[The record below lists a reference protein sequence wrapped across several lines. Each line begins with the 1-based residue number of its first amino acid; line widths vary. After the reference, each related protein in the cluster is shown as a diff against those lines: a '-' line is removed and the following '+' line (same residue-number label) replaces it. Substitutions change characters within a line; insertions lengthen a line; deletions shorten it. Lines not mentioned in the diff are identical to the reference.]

1 MAELNQ
7 GSPAGNRTGV
17 PKGKKL
23 STRVDLTPMVDL
35 GFLLITFFI
44 FTTQLAKPTALKMV
58 MPAPGPSMN
67 VPESTTLTLVPMAD
81 NKVFYFHGQ
90 LEIAMQERR
99 YGITGYS
106 YRDGIGEVIRQ
117 KQQALEAGGKDRG
130 ELMLIIK
137 PTDQS
142 VYRNTVD
149 LLDEVMINA
158 VKHYAITEISEGES
172 AQIAMHSDQ

>member
-7 GSPAGNRTGV
+7 GNPSGSRTGV

-44 FTTQLAKPTALKMV
+44 FTTQLAKPTALRMV
-58 MPAPGPSMN
+58 MPAPGTPTG
-67 VPESTTLTLVPMAD
+67 VGESTTLTLVPLAND
-81 NKVFYFHGQ
+81 KVFYFHGMINEALQ
-90 LEIAMQERR
+90 TQQFGVA
-99 YGITGYS
+99 GYS

-117 KQQALEAGGKDRG
+117 KQLALEANGIGKE

-137 PTDQS
+137 PTGES
-142 VYRNTVD
+142 VFRNTVD
-149 LLDEVMINA
+149 LLDEVVINA
-158 VKHYAITEISEGES
+158 VKRYAITDISEEES
-172 AQIAMHSDQ
+172 GLIASRKD

>member
-1 MAELNQ
+1 MAELNTA
-7 GSPAGNRTGV
+7 SPSGNRTGV

-44 FTTQLAKPTALKMV
+44 FTTQLARPTALKMI
-58 MPAPGPSMN
+58 MPAPGPPMPVGKS
-67 VPESTTLTLVPMAD
+67 STLTLVPLA
-81 NKVFYFHGQ
+81 NNTVFYFHGQ
-90 LEIAMQERR
+90 LDEALQQKQ

-106 YRDGIGEVIRQ
+106 YREGIGEVIRQ
-117 KQQALEAGGKDRG
+117 KQKALAVSGKDKE

-149 LLDEVMINA
+149 LLDEVVINA
-158 VKHYAITEISEGES
+158 VKHYAITDISDGE
-172 AQIAMHSDQ
+172 AALIASHRDQ